1 MALPSNPMP
10 SEKAPSSSAG
20 ATATDFSVPRTSVN
34 HSRTKRMSRSSM
46 VRSTNSCCLSMAAIL
61 GGRSR
66 GSSRTRPPPA
76 ATPQICA
83 YSSRA
88 TQEALQ
94 LPAYVR
100 GSPGGSESAGED
112 GHGGRAARDAAD
124 PAAPA
129 SPGSAQQDA
138 RVLGLDTPPA
148 DVLGVLGPGP
158 AQVAVEDVAA
168 RQPDVR
174 LEVER
179 CPRLQAPLAGRA
191 AQQAVHERLCNDA
204 VQRS

>member
-46 VRSTNSCCLSMAAIL
+46 VRSTNSCCLSMPAIL

-66 GSSRTRPPPA
+66 TSSRTRPPPA
-76 ATPQICA
+76 ATLQICA
-83 YSSRA
+83 YSSGA

-100 GSPGGSESAGED
+100 GSPGGSESAGGED
-112 GHGGRAARDAAD
+112 GHGGRAAGDAAD
-124 PAAPA
+124 PTAPA
-129 SPGSAQQDA
+129 GPGSAQQDA

-158 AQVAVEDVAA
+158 AQV
-168 RQPDVR
+168 
-174 LEVER
+174 
-179 CPRLQAPLAGRA
+179 
-191 AQQAVHERLCNDA
+191 
-204 VQRS
+204 